1 MVKKKTSLALLPLT
15 LCFSSLPVL
24 AATTADLEKRLEQ
37 QEKQIKRLENRL
49 KGTRAAVKEN
59 RSRLSDA
66 ADRLKINGFMTAG
79 VAVNDGDDVYE
90 PFYDIDDDYKFS
102 SISKAGV
109 QMTFEVTEDWDAT
122 VQLLSRGANDYE
134 LQAEWAYLSWQATD
148 SLALKFGRQ
157 RLPYYL
163 LSEYLDVG
171 YALPWVIPPIELYNI
186 PSTTTDGISGV
197 YSFNVGPVNLAAQA
211 YVGQAT
217 GYSDQ
222 LEASFISS
230 PAWGANLTAE
240 WDSLTLRL
248 GYNRSTLR
256 TEPDEGGV
264 ASSLLEAIEAAEST
278 YGPAYGV
285 EDPGN
290 LEAQS
295 DNISTD
301 YISAGFMY
309 DNGSLLV
316 MGEIANLST
325 ETFQPVGD
333 AGYITVG
340 YRFGRWMPHVT
351 FSKFQTDS
359 KADDRIRAIQE
370 YADAVGKAMYANSGD
385 PNAPGLI
392 EANAG
397 INQAVNAALGGPV
410 LGTNE
415 IVSAQ
420 TCANA
425 TAAPACTGQVLTL
438 MGIRDTLQDA
448 ITGYSESI
456 YNSLEARIQEQ
467 QSYTIGVVYDINP
480 RVKAKLQATHYEA
493 FGKNTYQSLDY
504 TSTSTPL
511 GSLDTYNGFTTSE
524 GHSNG
529 RFSGDPDAAGNH
541 TAIYSFSIDAV
552 F

>member
-370 YADAVGKAMYANSGD
+370 YADAVGRAMYTGTGD
-385 PNAPGLI
+385 PTNPGLL
-392 EANAG
+392 EM
-397 INQAVNAALGGPV
+397 
-410 LGTNE
+410 
-415 IVSAQ
+415 
-420 TCANA
+420 NA
-425 TAAPACTGQVLTL
+425 TINTPLGLGAAPTAIVPASACVLVACTGQQVTQLTA
-438 MGIRDTLQDA
+438 RDTLQDA
-448 ITGYSESI
+448 VTGYSETI
-456 YNSLEARIQEQ
+456 YNSLENQIQEQ

-480 RVKAKLQATHYEA
+480 RIKAKLQATHYEN
-493 FGKNTYQSLDY
+493 FGSNTYQSLNILEGAV
-504 TSTSTPL
+504 PA
-511 GSLDTYNGFTTSE
+511 GGFGNLDAYNGFSTSE